1 MELTMSK
8 LEALS
13 DDFLARWITACERFL
28 AREGLRP
35 MAYETQGNVLSLL
48 KAEHTRRQTI

>member
-28 AREGLRP
+28 ARGDLRP
-35 MAYETQGNVLSLL
+35 MAHTTQGNVLTWL
-48 KAEHTRRQTI
+48 KAEQDRRTI